1 MFTWGIEKVRRERIM
16 FVSVIYE
23 VKILEKNVLMQQWMR
38 RRDRK
43 FSREYWGKEKRRRKK
58 KEGRKGK
65 GQN

>member
-1 MFTWGIEKVRRERIM
+1 M